1 MTTRLFR
8 LKQTQ
13 HKDDFPPP
21 MKKQA
26 ISGDKD
32 SWLHNMFLHF
42 VHGQEMEKQDE
53 NDSFIEH
60 SIKKCH
66 DFTIS
71 LYKS

>member
-1 MTTRLFR
+1 MTSCLFHPE
-8 LKQTQ
+8 QTQ
-13 HKDDFPPP
+13 CKDGFPPS

-26 ISGDKD
+26 ISGDED
-32 SWLHNMFLHF
+32 SWLCNMFLHF
-42 VHGQEMEKQDE
+42 IHGHKMEKQDE